1 MAAPYV
7 PPGAQDAGLI
17 VIAGVAYRP
26 RIIDWPAGSANV
38 ALVGR
43 RGVLIWYAL
52 RETTGAAAAV
62 VRLRS
67 GADATSTM
75 IAPVHLASGDSI
87 SQWIGGCGIPCD
99 AGVYLEAVSGSTEG
113 SILYGEA

>member
-1 MAAPYV
+1 MQSPFV
-7 PPGAQDAGLI
+7 PHGELDTGLI
-17 VIAGVAYRP
+17 VISGIAYRP
-26 RIIDWPAGSANV
+26 RIIDWPAGAVSV
-38 ALVGR
+38 QLVSR
-43 RGVLIWYAL
+43 RGVLLWYAL
-52 RETTGAAAAV
+52 RETTGAAAAA

-75 IAPVHLASGDSI
+75 IAPIALATGASD